1 MLGIYNPVMS
11 DFLTFIFI
19 DLITTGLFYITGSF
33 LVPAFT
39 LGRVVAGG
47 WSKEDNDPSENQHQ
61 DTKNGKVLDAWY
73 VMVIGGVFW
82 AIIAVVIWK
91 L

>member
-1 MLGIYNPVMS
+1 MS
-11 DFLTFIFI
+11 DFLTFIVI
-19 DLITTGLFYITGSF
+19 DIISTGLFYITGSF

-39 LGRVVAGG
+39 LGRVAAGG
-47 WSKEDNDPSENQHQ
+47 WSKEDNDSSKNQHQ
-61 DTKNGKVLDAWY
+61 DTKNSKVLSAWY